1 MQETKGKCTINKIL
15 FNFSFQGKIGEWAMV
30 GCSQAVCT
38 RTKKKTIWQQ
48 CPAPASEVLMDEV
61 LQEMNGKLDE
71 IKAMIS
77 SSREFVFLCGHLPLQ
92 MFSYGVIFL

>member
-1 MQETKGKCTINKIL
+1 
-15 FNFSFQGKIGEWAMV
+15 MV

-38 RTKKKTIWQQ
+38 RTKKKTIWKP
-48 CPAPASEVLMDEV
+48 CPAPAREVLMDEV

-77 SSREFVFLCGHLPLQ
+77 SSREFVLLCGHLHSKI
-92 MFSYGVIFL
+92 FSYEVIIL